1 MGGNG
6 AKGKK
11 GGSSEKKKDAIGS
24 WFKESPNFS
33 KEDALRLYNN
43 DIKTGFDEQHAR
55 QTVLGQ
61 QKITESKVY
70 SGKKRDVT
78 SSTYIN
84 AQKKLNKKV
93 KDFLGKG
100 LA

>member
-11 GGSSEKKKDAIGS
+11 SGGGKKKDAIGS

-43 DIKTGFDEQHAR
+43 DIKVGFDEEHAR

-61 QKITESKVY
+61 QKIVESKTY

-78 SSTYIN
+78 SSTYIK

>member
-11 GGSSEKKKDAIGS
+11 SGGGKKDAIGS

-43 DIKTGFDEQHAR
+43 DIKAGFDEQHAR

-100 LA
+100 LT